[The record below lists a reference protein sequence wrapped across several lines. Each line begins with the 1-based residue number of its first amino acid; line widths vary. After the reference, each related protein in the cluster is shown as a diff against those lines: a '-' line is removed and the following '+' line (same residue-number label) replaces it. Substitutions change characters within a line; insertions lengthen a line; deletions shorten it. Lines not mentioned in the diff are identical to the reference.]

1 MGVAE
6 SLALLDK
13 SREKKWL
20 NDIIKIFRRRR
31 FGTEKGFESDIKRI
45 LIPTAGGPNARFA
58 VELSVE
64 LARSNDITVTVVS
77 FATGNWSPVAEK
89 FIEDTLKDIDLNS
102 VKLEKK
108 ILRDGT
114 LLESLLN
121 EAKQNNLV
129 IIGASRR
136 SLYYQMRK
144 GSLPVELAIFSD
156 VPVLIVKKFEGAV
169 RS

>member
-1 MGVAE
+1 
-6 SLALLDK
+6 
-13 SREKKWL
+13 
-20 NDIIKIFRRRR
+20 
-31 FGTEKGFESDIKRI
+31 
-45 LIPTAGGPNARFA
+45 
-58 VELSVE
+58 
-64 LARSNDITVTVVS
+64 
-77 FATGNWSPVAEK
+77 
-89 FIEDTLKDIDLNS
+89 
-102 VKLEKK
+102 LEKK